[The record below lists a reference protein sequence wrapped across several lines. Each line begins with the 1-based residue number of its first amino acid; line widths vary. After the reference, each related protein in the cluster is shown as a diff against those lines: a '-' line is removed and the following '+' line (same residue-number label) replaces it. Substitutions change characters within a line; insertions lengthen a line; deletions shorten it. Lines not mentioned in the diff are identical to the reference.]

1 MYRQRAGEHIDKV
14 KLEKS
19 HHLEKGGSV
28 ALGGKP
34 TLFRLLVHE
43 NALHEDDMS
52 TERLKKEAMVLLG
65 TGATTTRAVTIGIFE
80 LLSHPEKRMTLER
93 ELAVPM
99 ANWPREKPS
108 LRSLEKLPYLQAVIQ
123 ESLRYSIKPEFWFHA
138 KTTPSIAY
146 RGFAVQGMDNSTRST
161 LITLLMHVDEASI

>member
-1 MYRQRAGEHIDKV
+1 
-14 KLEKS
+14 
-19 HHLEKGGSV
+19 
-28 ALGGKP
+28 
-34 TLFRLLVHE
+34 VHE

-80 LLSHPEKRMTLER
+80 LLSNPEKRMTLER

-108 LRSLEKLPYLQAVIQ
+108 LRSLENLPYLQAVIQ
-123 ESLRYSIKPEFWFHA
+123 ESLRYVH
-138 KTTPSIAY
+138 
-146 RGFAVQGMDNSTRST
+146 T
-161 LITLLMHVDEASI
+161 LFTLWIRWLTVYKA